1 MCRQCFSQPSKAILN
16 ASSCRSISG
25 QRERHVLYQR
35 LFRLALWE
43 TSSSCSS
50 SQLSTWFMETWAISR
65 LATQSSPDK
74 LVPSAHVTVVC
85 FLQPIFIHD
94 NKLNMP
100 CFWGS
105 YFFPSLLLFSMYDLL
120 DNYQRSE
127 TDTKE
132 WTSQNSLARL
142 CFSPPILLRVISRF
156 CDGDS
161 VITFNGWELGLDDT
175 FWVPHLSKTR
185 TTYCPNHLI

>member
-105 YFFPSLLLFSMYDLL
+105 YFFSPPFS
-120 DNYQRSE
+120 
-127 TDTKE
+127 
-132 WTSQNSLARL
+132 
-142 CFSPPILLRVISRF
+142 FSPCMTCSTITRDLRLTQR
-156 CDGDS
+156 
-161 VITFNGWELGLDDT
+161 NEL
-175 FWVPHLSKTR
+175 HKTVWHVFVFPPR
-185 TTYCPNHLI
+185 SCYE